1 MVTFYL
7 NRLREVSSLFNYRF
21 FRPTYHL
28 LFTFPTQEDPM
39 STNTL
44 YTENFPH
51 MSPVWGRLFN
61 FVSERAAGSYIYT
74 TDGKRLLDFTCGIG
88 VTNTGHCH
96 PKVVEAIR
104 EQAGLF
110 LHAQANIVIHQPM
123 LRLIEELRKIVP
135 PSMDSFFFANSGAEA
150 IENAVK
156 IARVATGRQN
166 IIVFSGSFH
175 GRTVGTMSLTTSK
188 TVYRTGFGPLPSGVF
203 VAPFPYAFRLKMTEA
218 EASEYALEQREYLL
232 ASQTAPKE
240 TAAILIESVLGE
252 GGYIVPPVSFMKG
265 LREICDK
272 HGILLIL
279 DEIQSGFGRTGKW
292 FALEHFDIVPDII
305 TAAKGIA
312 SGLPLSGVFS
322 RLDLMKK
329 WDVGSHGGTYGG
341 NAVACA
347 AGVATIRAMRE
358 EKMLENANERGVQL
372 MTGLRK
378 LQEEYSQIGDVRG
391 KGLMIG
397 TEFIVDARPDK
408 AKQLVKG
415 IIHTAEENNL
425 LLLSCGTYDNTI
437 RWIPPLNVTSEQIN
451 EGLNMF
457 ESALKATIK

>member
-1 MVTFYL
+1 M
-7 NRLREVSSLFNYRF
+7 N
-21 FRPTYHL
+21 
-28 LFTFPTQEDPM
+28 Q
-39 STNTL
+39 L

-61 FVSERAAGSYIYT
+61 FVAERAEGSYIYT

-96 PKVVEAIR
+96 PQVVEAIR

-123 LRLIEELRKIVP
+123 LRLIEELRKTVP
-135 PSMDSFFFANSGAEA
+135 PSIDGFFFSNSGAEA
-150 IENAVK
+150 IEGAIK
-156 IARVATGRQN
+156 LARVATGRQN
-166 IIVFSGSFH
+166 VIVFSGSFH
-175 GRTVGTMSLTTSK
+175 GRTAGTMALTTSK
-188 TVYRTGFGPLPSGVF
+188 TIYRAGFGPLPSGVF
-203 VAPFPYAFRLKMTEA
+203 VAPFPYAFRLGMTE
-218 EASEYALEQREYLL
+218 EQASHYALEQLEYLL

-240 TAAILIESVLGE
+240 TAAILIETVLGE
-252 GGYIVPPVSFMKG
+252 GGYVVPPYLFMKG

-272 HGILLIL
+272 QEILLIS
-279 DEIQSGFGRTGKW
+279 DEVQAGFGRTGKW
-292 FALEHFDIVPDII
+292 FAFEHFDVVPDII

-347 AGVATIRAMRE
+347 AGVATIRVMRE
-358 EKMLENANERGVQL
+358 ENMLENASERGVQL

-397 TEFIVDARPDK
+397 TEFMLDGRPDK
-408 AKQLVKG
+408 SKPLVKE
-415 IIHTAEENNL
+415 IIHAAEESNL

-451 EGLNMF
+451 DGLAIF
-457 ESALKATIK
+457 SQALKEVLT